1 MQKRKQELLLSFYV
15 NSSLVIFTLVNISV
29 SFLTIQ
35 IVFLTWTMSW
45 SRHAYAQP
53 NGGALEIGVGC
64 FSGSAIFLFRQ
75 PTSLQFYSW
84 FRNVLQA
91 VAIIS

>member
-1 MQKRKQELLLSFYV
+1 MQKRKQELLFSIYV

-35 IVFLTWTMSW
+35 IVFLAWTKRW

-53 NGGALEIGVGC
+53 NGGALEIGVRC
-64 FSGSAIFLFRQ
+64 FSRRAIFLFRQ
-75 PTSLQFYSW
+75 PYHLC
-84 FRNVLQA
+84 
-91 VAIIS
+91 